1 MADLTLEEMEEI
13 LYRHEMAELS
23 KDIEATMATVVANPH
38 YEFPSWGWAADGVEA
53 VREHY
58 RRALADIDRGDPASK
73 MRVHGVGPNTLFRE
87 ASFSFNRENGER
99 VTGQYLTVIEF
110 DPVERKVKSERQYGD
125 SLFAEYLAPHCGPDY
140 GEIPGVSRLNS
151 NIKPITR
158 EDMYAEAAR
167 RLDD

>member
-1 MADLTLEEMEEI
+1 MADLTLEEMEQI

-23 KDIEATMATVVANPH
+23 KDLDATMATVVANPH
-38 YEFPSWGWAADGVEA
+38 YEFPSWGWAADGPEA

-87 ASFSFNRENGER
+87 ASFSFNREDGER
-99 VTGQYLTVIEF
+99 VTGQYLAVIEF
-110 DPVERKVKSERQYGD
+110 DPVEKKVKSERQYGD
-125 SLFAEYLAPHCGPDY
+125 SVFAEYLAPHCGPDY

-151 NIKPITR
+151 NITPITR
-158 EDMYAEAAR
+158 EDMYAEAGRA
-167 RLDD
+167 LDD